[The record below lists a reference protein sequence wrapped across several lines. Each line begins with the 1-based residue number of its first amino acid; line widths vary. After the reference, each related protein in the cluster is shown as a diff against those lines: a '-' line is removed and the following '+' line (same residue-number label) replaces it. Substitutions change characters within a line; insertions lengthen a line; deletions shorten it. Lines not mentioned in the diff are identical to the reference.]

1 MEGKAK
7 PDAVGRRIK
16 RIREARGMSQHA
28 LAKAAGITQAML
40 SQVESGAR
48 NGRTLRLEAV
58 MRLAFALQV
67 GLGEL
72 TGSVVDFED
81 ERVAAALAS
90 VGA

>member
-1 MEGKAK
+1 
-7 PDAVGRRIK
+7 
-16 RIREARGMSQHA
+16 
-28 LAKAAGITQAML
+28 ML